1 MIYRWLADLTVATHF
16 AFLIFV
22 LLGGVV
28 ARRSRWLLLAH
39 LLAVAWA
46 IYVEATPGLV
56 CPLTPL
62 ENYFATRAGRAG
74 YEGSFIEHYLVP
86 ILYPDG
92 LTPTLQL
99 TLAGVVVLT
108 NLVVYAWSPLRRHF
122 TNKAASLARM
132 GLGAEDDDPRP

>member
-1 MIYRWLADLTVATHF
+1 MIYRWLTDLTVTVHF

-22 LLGGVV
+22 VAGGI
-28 ARRSRWLLLAH
+28 ATRRYRWLIVPH
-39 LLAVAWA
+39 LLCVAWA

-62 ENYFATRAGRAG
+62 ENYFATRAGLAG

-92 LTPTLQL
+92 LTRTVQL
-99 TLAGVVVLT
+99 TLAGLVMGI
-108 NLVVYAWSPLRRHF
+108 NLAIYAWSPVRR
-122 TNKAASLARM
+122 AAGKWHRAGS
-132 GLGAEDDDPRP
+132 DSHPS